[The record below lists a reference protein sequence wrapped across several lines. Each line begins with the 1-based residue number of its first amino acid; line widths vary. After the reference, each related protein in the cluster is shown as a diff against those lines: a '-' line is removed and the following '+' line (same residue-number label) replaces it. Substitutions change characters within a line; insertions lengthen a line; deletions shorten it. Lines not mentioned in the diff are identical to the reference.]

1 VAYDGTDY
9 AGFQVQ
15 PNARTVQG
23 ELERAIS
30 KVCDEAVR
38 VTGAG
43 RTDAG
48 VHASGQVVDF
58 RTASA
63 LDGVTI
69 GRGVNALL
77 PEDIAVSAL
86 EPAGEDFHARF
97 SATGRTYE
105 YRIRQAP
112 ERDPLERRRELHIAG
127 PLDLAAMRDAS
138 TRLVGRK
145 DFSSFAAGP
154 GGVRSVR
161 SARWCEQGS
170 SVRFEIT
177 ADAFL
182 RGMVRAIVGT
192 LLWVG
197 RGKID
202 ARTFGRIVE
211 ASDRAM
217 AGPSAPA
224 NGLCLIA
231 VQYGEDAANAASEEG
246 LQGWGQGPPARE
258 ARHLREEDE

>member
-1 VAYDGTDY
+1 MAYDGTAY

-23 ELERAIS
+23 ELERALS
-30 KVCDEAVR
+30 GVCDEAVR

-48 VHASGQVVDF
+48 VHASGQVIDF

-63 LDGVTI
+63 LDGLTI

-86 EPAGEDFHARF
+86 EPAAEDFHARF

-105 YRIRQAP
+105 YRIRHGR

-127 PLDLAAMRDAS
+127 PLDVPAMRDAS
-138 TRLVGRK
+138 ARLVGRR

-161 SARWCEQGS
+161 RAEWCEPGAS
-170 SVRFEIT
+170 RLRFEIT

-202 ARTFGRIVE
+202 PATFEKIVE
-211 ASDRAM
+211 GTDRAL

-224 NGLCLIA
+224 NGLCLVA
-231 VQYGEDAANAASEEG
+231 VEYGE
-246 LQGWGQGPPARE
+246 ARTKRELDE
-258 ARHLREEDE
+258 ADE

>member
-1 VAYDGTDY
+1 VAYDGTGY

-48 VHASGQVVDF
+48 VHASGQVIDF

-86 EPAGEDFHARF
+86 EPAAEDFHARF

-105 YRIRQAP
+105 YRIRHGR
-112 ERDPLERRRELHIAG
+112 ERNPLERHRELHIAG
-127 PLDLAAMRDAS
+127 PLDVAAMRDAS
-138 TRLVGRK
+138 SRLVGRR
-145 DFSSFAAGP
+145 DFSSFAAGL

-161 SARWCEQGS
+161 SATWCEPGTS
-170 SVRFEIT
+170 RLCFEIT

-202 ARTFGRIVE
+202 ALTFEKIV
-211 ASDRAM
+211 AANDRAM

-224 NGLCLIA
+224 NGLCLIG
-231 VQYGEDAANAASEEG
+231 VEYGE
-246 LQGWGQGPPARE
+246 PRE
-258 ARHLREEDE
+258 RRELDEADE

>member
-1 VAYDGTDY
+1 MAYDGTAY

-15 PNARTVQG
+15 ANAPTVQA
-23 ELERAIS
+23 ELERALS
-30 KVCDEAVR
+30 RVCDEAVR
-38 VTGAG
+38 IIGAG

-48 VHASGQVVDF
+48 VHASGQVINF

-63 LDGVTI
+63 LDGATI

-86 EPAGEDFHARF
+86 EPAAEDFHARF

-105 YRIRQAP
+105 YRIRHAP
-112 ERDPLERRRELHIAG
+112 ERDPLERRRELHVAG
-127 PLDLAAMRDAS
+127 TLDVAAMRRAS
-138 TRLVGRK
+138 GALVGRR
-145 DFSSFAAGP
+145 DFSSFAAGE
-154 GGVRSVR
+154 GGVRTVR
-161 SARWCEQGS
+161 RAEWCEAGPGRL
-170 SVRFEIT
+170 RFEIT

-202 ARTFGRIVE
+202 PATFEAIVAAR
-211 ASDRAM
+211 DRAK

-224 NGLCLIA
+224 NGLCLVA
-231 VQYGEDAANAASEEG
+231 VEYGERRVRLEHD
-246 LQGWGQGPPARE
+246 E
-258 ARHLREEDE
+258 ADE

>member
-1 VAYDGTDY
+1 VAYDGTGY

-23 ELERAIS
+23 ELERSIS

-48 VHASGQVVDF
+48 VHASGQVIDF

-86 EPAGEDFHARF
+86 EPAAEDFHARF

-105 YRIRQAP
+105 YRIRHAA
-112 ERDPLERRRELHIAG
+112 ERDPLERRRELHVTG
-127 PLDLAAMRDAS
+127 PLDLAAMRQAS
-138 TRLVGRK
+138 VGLVGRR
-145 DFSSFAAGP
+145 DFASFAADQR

-161 SARWCEQGS
+161 SATWCEDGPLL
-170 SVRFEIT
+170 RFEIT

-202 ARTFGRIVE
+202 ARGFEDIV
-211 ASDRAM
+211 AATARAK

-231 VQYGEDAANAASEEG
+231 VEYGATRDR
-246 LQGWGQGPPARE
+246 RE
-258 ARHLREEDE
+258 LDEADE

>member
-1 VAYDGTDY
+1 MAYDGTGY

-23 ELERAIS
+23 ELEGAIS
-30 KVCDEAVR
+30 RVCDEAVR

-48 VHASGQVVDF
+48 VHAIGQVIDF

-86 EPAGEDFHARF
+86 EPAAEDFHAGF

-105 YRIRQAP
+105 YRIRHEI
-112 ERDPLERRRELHIAG
+112 ERDPLERHRELHIAG

-138 TRLVGRK
+138 AHLVGRK

-161 SARWCEQGS
+161 SATWREDGPRL
-170 SVRFEIT
+170 RFEIT

-202 ARTFGRIVE
+202 AATYEKIVA
-211 ASDRAM
+211 ASDRAR

-231 VQYGEDAANAASEEG
+231 VEYGDT
-246 LQGWGQGPPARE
+246 RE
-258 ARHLREEDE
+258 RRELDEADE

>member
-1 VAYDGTDY
+1 VAYDGTSY

-23 ELERAIS
+23 ELERALS
-30 KVCDEAVR
+30 RVCDEAVR

-48 VHASGQVVDF
+48 VHASGQVIDF

-86 EPAGEDFHARF
+86 EPAAEDFHARF

-105 YRIRQAP
+105 YRIRHAP

-127 PLDLAAMRDAS
+127 PLDVAAMRDAS
-138 TRLVGRK
+138 AHLVGRR

-161 SARWCEQGS
+161 RGEWCEEGAEL
-170 SVRFEIT
+170 RFEIT

-202 ARTFGRIVE
+202 AAAFEKIV
-211 ASDRAM
+211 AANDRSL

-224 NGLCLIA
+224 NGLCLMEVDYEPSGGSA
-231 VQYGEDAANAASEEG
+231 PRPPSEI
-246 LQGWGQGPPARE
+246 
-258 ARHLREEDE
+258 DEVDE

>member
-1 VAYDGTDY
+1 MAYDGTDY

-15 PNARTVQG
+15 SNAQTVQG
-23 ELERAIS
+23 ELQRALS
-30 KVCDEAVR
+30 TVCDGAVR

-48 VHASGQVVDF
+48 VHASGQVIDF
-58 RTASA
+58 RTAST
-63 LDGVTI
+63 LDGLSI

-86 EPAGEDFHARF
+86 EPAAEDFHARF

-105 YRIRQAP
+105 YRIRHGR
-112 ERDPLERRRELHIAG
+112 ERDPLERRRELHVGAALDVAG
-127 PLDLAAMRDAS
+127 MKDAS
-138 TRLVGRK
+138 ARLVGRR

-161 SARWCEQGS
+161 RAEWCEHGDGQL
-170 SVRFEIT
+170 RFEIT

-202 ARTFGRIVE
+202 ARTFEGIV
-211 ASDRAM
+211 AANDRAM

-224 NGLCLIA
+224 RGLCLIA
-231 VQYGEDAANAASEEG
+231 VEYGESRMTRD
-246 LQGWGQGPPARE
+246 LDE
-258 ARHLREEDE
+258 ADE

>member
-1 VAYDGTDY
+1 
-9 AGFQVQ
+9 VQ
-15 PNARTVQG
+15 PNARTIQD

-30 KVCDEAVR
+30 RVCDEAVR
-38 VTGAG
+38 ITGAG

-48 VHASGQVVDF
+48 VHASGQVIDF
-58 RTASA
+58 RTASG
-63 LDGVTI
+63 LDGATI

-86 EPAGEDFHARF
+86 EPAAEDFHARF

-105 YRIRQAP
+105 YRIRHSR
-112 ERDPLERRRELHIAG
+112 ERDPLERHRELHLAG

-138 TRLVGRK
+138 AHVLGRK

-161 SARWCEQGS
+161 SATWCEDGPRL
-170 SVRFEIT
+170 RFEIT

-202 ARTFGRIVE
+202 PLTFEKIV
-211 ASDRAM
+211 AANDRAT

-231 VQYGEDAANAASEEG
+231 VEYGEE
-246 LQGWGQGPPARE
+246 RE
-258 ARHLREEDE
+258 RRELDEADE

>member
-1 VAYDGTDY
+1 VAYDGTGY

-15 PNARTVQG
+15 PNAPTVQG
-23 ELERAIS
+23 ELERALS
-30 KVCDEAVR
+30 GVCDDAVR

-48 VHASGQVVDF
+48 VHASGQVIDF

-63 LDGVTI
+63 LDGLTI

-86 EPAGEDFHARF
+86 EPAAEDFHARF

-105 YRIRQAP
+105 YRIRHAP
-112 ERDPLERRRELHIAG
+112 ERDPLERRRELHLSGA
-127 PLDLAAMRDAS
+127 LDVAAMRDAS
-138 TRLVGRK
+138 ERLVGRM

-154 GGVRSVR
+154 GGMRSVR
-161 SARWCEQGS
+161 RAEWCEHGAELC
-170 SVRFEIT
+170 FEIT

-202 ARTFGRIVE
+202 AVAFEKIVG
-211 ASDRAM
+211 AKDRAM

-224 NGLCLIA
+224 HGLCLIA
-231 VQYGEDAANAASEEG
+231 VDYGETRGRQELD
-246 LQGWGQGPPARE
+246 E
-258 ARHLREEDE
+258 ADE

>member
-1 VAYDGTDY
+1 
-9 AGFQVQ
+9 
-15 PNARTVQG
+15 VQG
-23 ELERAIS
+23 ELERALS
-30 KVCDEAVR
+30 LVCDGAVR

-48 VHASGQVVDF
+48 VHATGQVIDF

-63 LDGVTI
+63 LDGLTI

-86 EPAGEDFHARF
+86 EPAAEDFHARF

-105 YRIRQAP
+105 YRIRHQR

-127 PLDLAAMRDAS
+127 TLDLAAMRDAS
-138 TRLVGRK
+138 ARLVGRR

-161 SARWCEQGS
+161 RAEWCEPDTGLL
-170 SVRFEIT
+170 RFEIT

-202 ARTFGRIVE
+202 APAFERIVA
-211 ASDRAM
+211 ASDRAL

-231 VQYGEDAANAASEEG
+231 VEYGETRAKRD
-246 LQGWGQGPPARE
+246 LDE
-258 ARHLREEDE
+258 ADE

>member
-1 VAYDGTDY
+1 VAYDGTRY

-15 PNARTVQG
+15 PNAPTVQG
-23 ELERAIS
+23 ELERALS
-30 KVCDEAVR
+30 TVCDEPVR

-48 VHASGQVVDF
+48 VHASGQVIDF

-63 LDGVTI
+63 LDGTTI

-77 PEDIAVSAL
+77 PEDIAVSGL
-86 EPAGEDFHARF
+86 GPAAEEFHARF

-105 YRIRQAP
+105 YRIRNAP
-112 ERDPLERRRELHIAG
+112 ERDPLERLREHHIDAV
-127 PLDLAAMRDAS
+127 LDVAAMREAS
-138 TRLVGRK
+138 RVLVGRK
-145 DFSSFAAGP
+145 DFSAFAAGP
-154 GGVRSVR
+154 GGVRTIR
-161 SARWCEQGS
+161 SAEWCLEGTL
-170 SVRFEIT
+170 VRFEIM

-202 ARTFGRIVE
+202 RAAFGQIVD
-211 ASDRAM
+211 SRDRAR

-224 NGLCLIA
+224 NGLCLIQVEYEPA
-231 VQYGEDAANAASEEG
+231 GGSA
-246 LQGWGQGPPARE
+246 LRPPSDRD
-258 ARHLREEDE
+258 EDE

>member
-1 VAYDGTDY
+1 VAYDGTAY

-15 PNARTVQG
+15 VNAPTVQA

-30 KVCDEAVR
+30 SVCDEAVR

-48 VHASGQVVDF
+48 VHASGQVIDF

-63 LDGVTI
+63 LDGLTI

-77 PEDIAVSAL
+77 PEDIAVSHV
-86 EPAGEDFHARF
+86 EPAAEDFHARF

-105 YRIRQAP
+105 YRIRYGT
-112 ERDPLERRRELHIAG
+112 ERDPLERLREHHVAG
-127 PLDLAAMRDAS
+127 TLDLAAMRDAS
-138 TRLVGRK
+138 RALVGRR
-145 DFSSFAAGP
+145 DFTSFAAGP
-154 GGVRSVR
+154 GGLRTVRR
-161 SARWCEQGS
+161 AEWCDGGPGR
-170 SVRFEIT
+170 VRFEIT

-202 ARTFGRIVE
+202 AAAFDAIVS
-211 ASDRAM
+211 ARDRAK

-224 NGLCLIA
+224 NGLCLVA
-231 VQYGEDAANAASEEG
+231 VEYGERGRVEEHD
-246 LQGWGQGPPARE
+246 E
-258 ARHLREEDE
+258 ADE

>member
-1 VAYDGTDY
+1 LKARVAYDGTAY

-48 VHASGQVVDF
+48 VHASGQVIDF

-86 EPAGEDFHARF
+86 EPAGGAFHARF

-105 YRIRQAP
+105 YRIRHAT
-112 ERDPLERRRELHIAG
+112 ERDPLERRRELHLAG
-127 PLDLAAMRDAS
+127 PLDVPAMRDAS
-138 TRLVGRK
+138 AALVGRK
-145 DFSSFAAGP
+145 DFSSFAADP
-154 GGVRSVR
+154 RGGVRSVR
-161 SARWCEQGS
+161 SATWCEQGP

-197 RGKID
+197 RTKID
-202 ARTFGRIVE
+202 ALTFEKIV
-211 ASDRAM
+211 AANDRAM

-231 VQYGEDAANAASEEG
+231 VEYQQDAANAASEEG
-246 LQGWGQGPPARE
+246 LQGIPP
-258 ARHLREEDE
+258 LREEDE

>member
-1 VAYDGTDY
+1 VAYDGTGY

-15 PNARTVQG
+15 PNAPTVQG
-23 ELERAIS
+23 ELERALS
-30 KVCDEAVR
+30 GVCDEAVK

-48 VHASGQVVDF
+48 VHASGQVIDF

-77 PEDIAVSAL
+77 PDDIAVSAL

-105 YRIRQAP
+105 YRIRHAP

-127 PLDLAAMRDAS
+127 ALDVAAMRDAS
-138 TRLVGRK
+138 ARLVGRK

-154 GGVRSVR
+154 GGMRAVR
-161 SARWCEQGS
+161 SATWCEDGRRL
-170 SVRFEIT
+170 RFEIT

-182 RGMVRAIVGT
+182 RGMVRGIVGT

-202 ARTFGRIVE
+202 VATFETIV
-211 ASDRAM
+211 AANDRAM

-224 NGLCLIA
+224 SGLCLIA
-231 VQYGEDAANAASEEG
+231 VDYGTG
-246 LQGWGQGPPARE
+246 RRE
-258 ARHLREEDE
+258 LDEADE

>member
-1 VAYDGTDY
+1 VAYDGTAY

-15 PNARTVQG
+15 PNAQTVQG
-23 ELERAIS
+23 ELERALS
-30 KVCDEAVR
+30 TVCDGAVR

-48 VHASGQVVDF
+48 VHASGQVIDF
-58 RTASA
+58 RTAST
-63 LDGVTI
+63 LDGLTI

-86 EPAGEDFHARF
+86 EPAAEDFHARF

-105 YRIRQAP
+105 YRIRHGR
-112 ERDPLERRRELHIAG
+112 ERDPLERHRELQVAG
-127 PLDLAAMRDAS
+127 TLDVPAMRDAS
-138 TRLVGRK
+138 ARLVGRR

-154 GGVRSVR
+154 GGVRTVR
-161 SARWCEQGS
+161 LAEWCESEAGRL
-170 SVRFEIT
+170 RFQVT

-182 RGMVRAIVGT
+182 RGMVRGIVGT

-202 ARTFGRIVE
+202 GRAFEQIVA

-224 NGLCLIA
+224 KGLCLIA
-231 VQYGEDAANAASEEG
+231 VEYGQDAANAA
-246 LQGWGQGPPARE
+246 
-258 ARHLREEDE
+258 REEDE

>member
-1 VAYDGTDY
+1 MAYDGTAY

-23 ELERAIS
+23 ELERALS
-30 KVCDEAVR
+30 GVCDEAVR

-48 VHASGQVVDF
+48 VHASGQVIDF

-77 PEDIAVSAL
+77 PEDIAITAL
-86 EPAGEDFHARF
+86 EPAAEDFHARY

-105 YRIRQAP
+105 YRIRHAP

-127 PLDLAAMRDAS
+127 ALDVAAMRDAS
-138 TRLVGRK
+138 ARLVGRR
-145 DFSSFAAGP
+145 DYSSFAAGP

-161 SARWCEQGS
+161 RAEWCEHDPRL
-170 SVRFEIT
+170 RFEIT

-202 ARTFGRIVE
+202 AAAFEEIV
-211 ASDRAM
+211 AAKDRAK

-224 NGLCLIA
+224 NGLCLIEFEYEIGGRGA
-231 VQYGEDAANAASEEG
+231 EPLD
-246 LQGWGQGPPARE
+246 RE
-258 ARHLREEDE
+258 TDE

>member
-15 PNARTVQG
+15 PNAPTVQG
-23 ELERAIS
+23 ELERALS
-30 KVCDEAVR
+30 GVCDEAVR

-48 VHASGQVVDF
+48 VHASGQVIDF

-63 LDGVTI
+63 LDGLSI

-77 PEDIAVSAL
+77 PQDIAVSAL
-86 EPAGEDFHARF
+86 EPAAEDFHARF

-105 YRIRQAP
+105 YRIRYGR
-112 ERDPLERRRELHIAG
+112 ERDPLERRRELHVGGA
-127 PLDLAAMRDAS
+127 LDVAAMREA
-138 TRLVGRK
+138 TERLVGRK

-161 SARWCEQGS
+161 SAKWCEPDAGRL
-170 SVRFEIT
+170 RFEIA

-202 ARTFGRIVE
+202 AATFEKVV
-211 ASDRAM
+211 AAKDRAM

-231 VQYGEDAANAASEEG
+231 VEYGQDAANAASEEG
-246 LQGWGQGPPARE
+246 LQGIPP
-258 ARHLREEDE
+258 LREEDE